1 MNILA
6 KAVLL
11 SGTALLSAGA
21 IALPG
26 TAVAQ
31 DAVFVLTARDVGA
44 PSYDPIKGTR
54 LNDAVSL
61 IFDRLVVQDTDQSY
75 HGLLASSWESTPDGM
90 QWTFKLR
97 PGVKFHNGEPFNAKT
112 IEWWIPKFKGTENS
126 FMIDSIAKVEVIDD
140 LTVRFVMKTP
150 DPNMLFNLA
159 STFMGV
165 PEPKTF
171 DRLGDKFGV
180 TEAVGT
186 GPFKLEK
193 FTVGQQTVLVRNDD
207 YKWASDLST
216 NKGPAKIKNLE
227 IREIAEDSTAFLEL
241 QTGGVDLL
249 LKVPTDFLPRLQSQK
264 AVKIVTLPGT
274 EIIYMPINT
283 SVEPFTD
290 INVRQATA
298 LAVNSEGDHRQPLRR
313 SRVACQHLSDQLLA
327 GIKSRS
333 EVQHQLR
340 PRKGQGSARQVRLD
354 DGRWRCPG
362 EGREAS
368 PGEAVDPERHGIQ
381 TCDRGRTGT
390 VESNRHAG
398 RHHGLRCEHDQRAV

>member
-1 MNILA
+1 MD
-6 KAVLL
+6 VQ
-11 SGTALLSAGA
+11 
-21 IALPG
+21 
-26 TAVAQ
+26 VA
-31 DAVFVLTARDVGA
+31 
-44 PSYDPIKGTR
+44 
-54 LNDAVSL
+54 
-61 IFDRLVVQDTDQSY
+61 
-75 HGLLASSWESTPDGM
+75 
-90 QWTFKLR
+90 

-112 IEWWIPKFKGTENS
+112 IEWWVPKFKGTENS
-126 FMIDSIAKVEVIDD
+126 FMIEPIAKVEVIDD

-165 PEPKTF
+165 PEPKAY

-249 LKVPTDFLPRLQSQK
+249 LKVPTDFLPRLQGQK
-264 AVKIVTLPGT
+264 AVKVVTLPGT

-290 INVRQATA
+290 IKVRQATA
-298 LAVNSEGDHRQPLRR
+298 LAVNQKEITASLFGGVGSPANTFLI
-313 SRVACQHLSDQLLA
+313 SSLLES
-327 GIKSRS
+327 K
-333 EVQHQLR
+333 
-340 PRKGQGSARQVRLD
+340 
-354 DGRWRCPG
+354 
-362 EGREAS
+362 
-368 PGEAVDPERHGIQ
+368 VDPKFNISYDPEKAKALLDKAGWTMGPAASAQ
-381 TCDRGRTGT
+381 RTG
-390 VESNRHAG
+390 SLSR
-398 RHHGLRCEHDQRAV
+398 

>member
-227 IREIAEDSTAFLEL
+227 IREIAEDFD
-241 QTGGVDLL
+241 G
-249 LKVPTDFLPRLQSQK
+249 
-264 AVKIVTLPGT
+264 LPG
-274 EIIYMPINT
+274 IA
-283 SVEPFTD
+283 D
-290 INVRQATA
+290 WW
-298 LAVNSEGDHRQPLRR
+298 RR
-313 SRVACQHLSDQLLA
+313 SSSQGPDRFSAA
-327 GIKSRS
+327 PPES
-333 EVQHQLR
+333 ES
-340 PRKGQGSARQVRLD
+340 GQ
-354 DGRWRCPG
+354 
-362 EGREAS
+362 
-368 PGEAVDPERHGIQ
+368 
-381 TCDRGRTGT
+381 
-390 VESNRHAG
+390 NRHPAG
-398 RHHGLRCEHDQRAV
+398 Y